1 MSAAVELEAL
11 AQCRGVLEG
20 LRGTLAEGRQHR
32 VSGVTHQAHATLRPV
47 LERVPVVEPPL
58 RRVLDQARECDDVV
72 VTGVALERLAHVAD
86 HLLAV
91 GGEPVALFALELVG
105 VGLVVGEPHV
115 EQLAAADPVR
125 ERLRRRGLA
134 GVHRH
139 RLDGVV
145 VERAAVG
152 LARRGDLVPRD
163 QTAVD
168 DDLGP
173 ALGRHARPDR
183 LQHLGVDAV
192 GTDQQVAGLRRAVG
206 ERHGHGLVVLA
217 HGLQALGH
225 VDLDR
230 AVDARLRRELEDP
243 LVEGHQQV
251 EAVHVVEAG
260 VVVGRRVVVE
270 RLPRD
275 RAVLPDHPRLV
286 EDRRPAAVDC
296 PVGALGVTAVEVDA
310 EPPAQPCAV
319 RGDVQARS
327 RGARRARLLE
337 DVDRRE
343 DARLPQRQSGHQPRH
358 ATTCDKCP
366 QEVPP
371 VFRRRF
377 RW

>member
-1 MSAAVELEAL
+1 M
-11 AQCRGVLEG
+11 
-20 LRGTLAEGRQHR
+20 
-32 VSGVTHQAHATLRPV
+32 
-47 LERVPVVEPPL
+47 
-58 RRVLDQARECDDVV
+58 
-72 VTGVALERLAHVAD
+72 TGVALERLAHVAD
-86 HLLAV
+86 HLIAI
-91 GGEPVALFALELVG
+91 GGEPVALLALELLG

-115 EQLAAADPVR
+115 EQLAAADPVG
-125 ERLRRRGLA
+125 EMLRRRGLA
-134 GVHRH
+134 AVHRH

-163 QTAVD
+163 QAPVD

-192 GTDQQVAGLRRAVG
+192 GTDQQVSGLRRAVG
-206 ERHGHGLVVLA
+206 ERHGYGLVVLA
-217 HGLQALGH
+217 NGIQALGH
-225 VDLDR
+225 VHLDR

-243 LVEGHQQV
+243 LVEAHQQV

-270 RLPRD
+270 RLAGD
-275 RAVLPDHPRLV
+275 GAVLPDHPRLP

-296 PVGALGVTAVEVDA
+296 PMRALGVPAVEVDA
-310 EPPAQPCAV
+310 QPPRQPRGV
-319 RGDVQARS
+319 RGDVQPRS
-327 RGARRARLLE
+327 RRARRARLLE

-358 ATTCDKCP
+358 ASTCDKCP
-366 QEVPP
+366 HQNPP
-371 VFRRRF
+371 RVLDFHPSRGADPREAAPAAGDRDL
-377 RW
+377 RISALLPDGHGRPS

>member
-1 MSAAVELEAL
+1 M
-11 AQCRGVLEG
+11 
-20 LRGTLAEGRQHR
+20 
-32 VSGVTHQAHATLRPV
+32 
-47 LERVPVVEPPL
+47 
-58 RRVLDQARECDDVV
+58 
-72 VTGVALERLAHVAD
+72 
-86 HLLAV
+86 
-91 GGEPVALFALELVG
+91 
-105 VGLVVGEPHV
+105 
-115 EQLAAADPVR
+115 
-125 ERLRRRGLA
+125 LRRRGLA

-139 RLDGVV
+139 RFDGVE

-163 QTAVD
+163 QSAVD

-192 GTDQQVAGLRRAVG
+192 GTDQQVSGLRRAVG
-206 ERHGHGLVVLA
+206 ERDGHGLVVLA
-217 HGLQALGH
+217 DGVQALAH

-230 AVDARLRRELEDP
+230 AVGARLRRELEDP
-243 LVEGHQQV
+243 LVEAHQQV
-251 EAVHVVEAG
+251 HAVHVVEAG

-270 RLPRD
+270 RLARD
-275 RAVLPDHPRLV
+275 VAVLPDHPRLA

-366 QEVPP
+366 HEVPP
-371 VFRRRF
+371 VPLRGWRPPARAAHAAGDCSSGPSGGQVARRTVRRR
-377 RW
+377 RSARPS